1 MKIQVPCSGCKKECL
16 SELIGTYALVFLG
29 PGSVVVASIIPNLQG
44 FLRTVFIASVFGGTV
59 GIVILFLGNF
69 GAVINPAITFGAS
82 FGKVLSSKFFIPFLF
97 FQILGG
103 LLAGFTLKIVFGSVG
118 QSVKLRIYPSRAR
131 RQSRLWD
138 NARSYRDVYF
148 DVFCSNRFHAAQEEL
163 AKGVASGIDPVLPDS
178 LGRPSHR
185 SWL

>member
-1 MKIQVPCSGCKKECL
+1 MSFGAYRDLRIGVSG
-16 SELIGTYALVFLG
+16 AR
-29 PGSVVVASIIPNLQG
+29 SVVVASIIPNLQG

-103 LLAGFTLKIVFGSVG
+103 LFS
-118 QSVKLRIYPSRAR
+118 Q
-131 RQSRLWD
+131 D
-138 NARSYRDVYF
+138 
-148 DVFCSNRFHAAQEEL
+148 
-163 AKGVASGIDPVLPDS
+163 LP
-178 LGRPSHR
+178 
-185 SWL
+185 